1 MTADTPA
8 DRIEVSRL
16 VPGSAAAVFAVLTRP
31 EQHVAIDG
39 SGTLILASP
48 AKPLAAVGDQ
58 FEIEMRQEP
67 LGDYRMRNTVTAF
80 EPHAWLEWA
89 PTHLGHN
96 PIGYRYG
103 YLLRPGPT
111 DVADPT
117 DPSASSAN
125 RVTIVTAYYDWSGVS
140 ERWRERIAFP
150 GRAEANLAAS
160 LANLA
165 GLPDLSIDG

>member
-1 MTADTPA
+1 MTADAPA
-8 DRIEVSRL
+8 DRVEVSRL
-16 VPGSAAAVFAVLTRP
+16 VPGAAPAVFAVLTRP

-80 EPHAWLEWA
+80 EPGAWLEWA

-103 YLLRPGPT
+103 YLLQPGPT
-111 DVADPT
+111 DPT
-117 DPSASSAN
+117 ASSAN
-125 RVTIVTAYYDWSGVS
+125 GVTIVTAYYDWSGVS
-140 ERWRERIAFP
+140 ERWRQRIAFP
-150 GRAEANLAAS
+150 GRAEANLTAS

-165 GLPDLSIDG
+165 GLPDLSVDG